1 MVGSIFLLQFL
12 SCYPSRGVALLRPP
26 PSLPLRGK
34 VAPQGRMRGNLA
46 DDALYRAIFPPPPA
60 CREGP

>member
-34 VAPQGRMRGNLA
+34 VAPQGRMRGNLT
-46 DDALYRAIFPPPPA
+46 DGTPYWVIFPSPPA
-60 CREGP
+60 CREGS